1 VDLAAG
7 PAATSTPVAATPE
20 GSSANHHM
28 SWHLDEADDRD
39 VLRSSSRHLD
49 RGDVISLNAE
59 TDLGETEVGL
69 EMGKSRN
76 FTLSPETTDYDDSE
90 LDINNGTE
98 LSVSDIPG
106 MNGGAEASGPR
117 QMESFDAVA
126 GSAETA
132 GRRRSSSK
140 SQNGLKG
147 QFSSMPILEDGLSSG
162 QSSVGSSAS
171 VTSASDTEE
180 DAVTDRIP
188 LMADRRMKQQPLSGL
203 QQQQQHP
210 LHPSVNNG
218 CRNLAGASP
227 LQSSIA
233 GLSGAR
239 STKNSAS
246 SSSSHQQQQQQP
258 QQQSQ
263 MMWAKKLSAAISDCD
278 HRNHQD
284 SAMIQGSFRKFSR
297 LLCVCSVRSTF
308 FFCFISKSICCN

>member
-1 VDLAAG
+1 
-7 PAATSTPVAATPE
+7 
-20 GSSANHHM
+20 
-28 SWHLDEADDRD
+28 
-39 VLRSSSRHLD
+39 
-49 RGDVISLNAE
+49 VISLNAE

-106 MNGGAEASGPR
+106 MNGGADASGPR
-117 QMESFDAVA
+117 QMESFDAVT
-126 GSAETA
+126 GGAETA

-162 QSSVGSSAS
+162 RSSVGSGDDISVGSSAS

-188 LMADRRMKQQPLSGL
+188 LMADRRMKQQPLSDL
-203 QQQQQHP
+203 QQQQQQLQQHP

-246 SSSSHQQQQQQP
+246 SSSHHQQQQQP

-263 MMWAKKLSAAISDCD
+263 TMWAKKLSAAISDCD